1 MISLVSDFTALKMTS
16 AAGDAGSTSR
26 TQLVDDDRGQQQQ
39 SQDAEEILRSLP
51 RGDAT
56 GISRMDSESIN
67 PLPAATGVNVRS
79 EDNSQ
84 ENSLSRNDKSRR
96 APFNRGV
103 SLDRR
108 RGRKQHRRLVHKGGQ
123 YNLSYAQIKE
133 RRQRYLADI
142 FTTMLDMKW
151 RWNLL
156 MFVMAFITSWLF
168 FALVWWL
175 ISFSHGDLENY
186 GKPDWKPCMDEVR
199 SFRVCSH

>member
-1 MISLVSDFTALKMTS
+1 MSLVSDFTALKMTS
-16 AAGDAGSTSR
+16 ATGDAGSTSR
-26 TQLVDDDRGQQQQ
+26 TQLIDDDRGQQQ

-56 GISRMDSESIN
+56 GISTMDSESID
-67 PLPAATGVNVRS
+67 PLPAVTGANVRS

-84 ENSLSRNDKSRR
+84 ENSLSRNDKSQR
-96 APFNRGV
+96 APFNRAV
-103 SLDRR
+103 SMERR
-108 RGRKQHRRLVHKGGQ
+108 QGRKQHRRLVHKGGQ

>member
-1 MISLVSDFTALKMTS
+1 MTD

-26 TQLVDDDRGQQQQ
+26 TQLVDDDREQQQ
-39 SQDAEEILRSLP
+39 SQDAEEILRSFP

-56 GISRMDSESIN
+56 GISRMDSEPID
-67 PLPAATGVNVRS
+67 PLPAATGANVRS

-84 ENSLSRNDKSRR
+84 ENSLSRNNKSQR
-96 APFNRGV
+96 APFNRAV
-103 SLDRR
+103 SFERR
-108 RGRKQHRRLVHKGGQ
+108 RGQKQHRRLVHKGGQ

-186 GKPDWKPCMDEVR
+186 GKPDWKPCVDEVR

>member
-1 MISLVSDFTALKMTS
+1 MSGATS
-16 AAGDAGSTSR
+16 STSR
-26 TQLVDDDRGQQQQ
+26 TQLIDDERRQQQ
-39 SQDAEEILRSLP
+39 SQDTEEVLRSLP
-51 RGDAT
+51 QEVA
-56 GISRMDSESIN
+56 GISRVDTFESIN
-67 PLPAATGVNVRS
+67 PLPDPTTIGANFRS
-79 EDNSQ
+79 EENFQ
-84 ENSLSRNDKSRR
+84 ENSPSQTKSQRPPMNRALSRE
-96 APFNRGV
+96 
-103 SLDRR
+103 RR
-108 RGRKQHRRLVHKGGQ
+108 RGQKQYRRLVHKGGQ

-199 SFRVCSH
+199 

>member
-1 MISLVSDFTALKMTS
+1 MTS

-26 TQLVDDDRGQQQQ
+26 MQLVDDDRGQQQL

-96 APFNRGV
+96 APFNRAV
-103 SLDRR
+103 SMERR
-108 RGRKQHRRLVHKGGQ
+108 QGRKQHRRLVHKGGQ

-186 GKPDWKPCMDEVR
+186 GKPDWKPCVDEVR

>member
-1 MISLVSDFTALKMTS
+1 MTS
-16 AAGDAGSTSR
+16 AAGEAGSTSR
-26 TQLVDDDRGQQQQ
+26 TQLVEDDRGQQQ

-56 GISRMDSESIN
+56 DISRMDSESVN
-67 PLPAATGVNVRS
+67 PLPAVTGPNFRS
-79 EDNSQ
+79 QDNSQ
-84 ENSLSRNDKSRR
+84 ENSLSRNNKSRS
-96 APFNRGV
+96 APFNRAV
-103 SLDRR
+103 SMERR

-186 GKPDWKPCMDEVR
+186 GKPDWKPCVDEVC
-199 SFRVCSH
+199 SFRVSSQ

>member
-26 TQLVDDDRGQQQQ
+26 MQLVDDDRGQQQQ

-56 GISRMDSESIN
+56 GISRMDSEPID
-67 PLPAATGVNVRS
+67 PLPAATGANVRS

-84 ENSLSRNDKSRR
+84 ENSLSRNDKSQRP
-96 APFNRGV
+96 PFNRAV
-103 SLDRR
+103 SMERR

-186 GKPDWKPCMDEVR
+186 GKPDWKPCVDEVR